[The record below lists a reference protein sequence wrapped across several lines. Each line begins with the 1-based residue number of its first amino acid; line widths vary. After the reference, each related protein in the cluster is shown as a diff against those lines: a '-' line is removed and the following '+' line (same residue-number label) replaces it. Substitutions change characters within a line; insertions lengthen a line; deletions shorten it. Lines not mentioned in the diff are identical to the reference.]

1 MPDIKDRLDL
11 AVHAALVAGRIT
23 LEYFYDQDLAV
34 EIKADDTPVTEA
46 DRLAETELRRLIA
59 EAFPQDGILGEE
71 FPEVEGKSGYR
82 WILDPIDG
90 TKSFVHGV
98 PLYGTLIGVE
108 HEGESVLGI
117 IRIPTLNESVYAAN
131 GLGAWHIVGNEPPQ
145 PAKVSKRQPL
155 AQSLFVTSEVDSFD
169 QMGRRQMFDRLR
181 KSARLTRTW
190 GDCFGY
196 LMVATGR
203 AELMVDPVMALWDAA
218 PMLPILQEAGG
229 TFTDFD
235 GNPTIHH
242 GEGVATNGLVY
253 EEAMQIIREES

>member
-1 MPDIKDRLDL
+1 
-11 AVHAALVAGRIT
+11 
-23 LEYFYDQDLAV
+23 
-34 EIKADDTPVTEA
+34 
-46 DRLAETELRRLIA
+46 
-59 EAFPQDGILGEE
+59 
-71 FPEVEGKSGYR
+71 
-82 WILDPIDG
+82 
-90 TKSFVHGV
+90 
-98 PLYGTLIGVE
+98 
-108 HEGESVLGI
+108 
-117 IRIPTLNESVYAAN
+117 
-131 GLGAWHIVGNEPPQ
+131 
-145 PAKVSKRQPL
+145 
-155 AQSLFVTSEVDSFD
+155 
-169 QMGRRQMFDRLR
+169 MGRRQMFDRLR